1 MSPTRLLLMRM
12 LMSMVVFSLMRV
24 LAMRMPRVRMVL
36 RTRTDD
42 ARPAHVRMSV
52 RSVSCVMRCFDDV
65 VTELG
70 GVDEELVLG
79 FVVLE
84 FRVGASGRFGDLGRV
99 GDGRGGNDGR
109 CLGRGGGGEER
120 GAVRGSRVGVGV
132 DSLGLRSCCLL
143 VPVRVRV
150 RVSMRVTS
158 MRMSVIG
165 KEEQPNDVRREP
177 RASDSDHQLGIRDLD
192 ITEEPRDTLNP
203 NGETE
208 CDKEDGIVSCS
219 EHLCPLPAVR
229 VLARR
234 SRVLSE
240 FESLESYDEADY
252 VVEEVER
259 VGEEG
264 EGRYGDTDAELEE
277 EEADVNGEEEL
288 HTERTVGRHGCRLV
302 VVQKK
307 DGCCSRGKAGMV

>member
-1 MSPTRLLLMRM
+1 MIMSSMSPTRLLLMRM

-132 DSLGLRSCCLL
+132 DSLGLGSCCLL

-158 MRMSVIG
+158 MRMSVIYFPHQKRVEAVRGDEMGLTG

-252 VVEEVER
+252 VVELWRANMAVSSSEV
-259 VGEEG
+259 
-264 EGRYGDTDAELEE
+264 
-277 EEADVNGEEEL
+277 
-288 HTERTVGRHGCRLV
+288 
-302 VVQKK
+302 
-307 DGCCSRGKAGMV
+307 